1 MNPELQ
7 KSMQVTAL
15 SNSLDGHMLVI
26 FLIMIAA
33 GLLGGVANYFLSERP
48 GEGGE
53 RRNWVRYPVLGVIAA
68 LTVPLFLN
76 MISSNLLE
84 APRTRP
90 VDFFVFAGFC
100 LIYVVVSR
108 RLFENVANRLLGQ
121 MDQMK
126 REVATLKQRQDAQPA
141 TPVEA
146 IPVAASASENAAGR
160 AEPVRE
166 SLSYNDVELLRA
178 LATEP
183 YVYGNLAGLTEQTGL
198 AREVVSARLTVL
210 KSQGVIETRINDKNI
225 LHWFVSPKGKQL
237 LGDILSGQEERA

>member
-15 SNSLDGHMLVI
+15 SASLDGHMLVI

-33 GLLGGVANYFLSERP
+33 GILGGVANYFLSERQ
-48 GEGGE
+48 GEGGG
-53 RRNWVRYPVLGVIAA
+53 RRDWGRYPVLGVIAA

-100 LIYVVVSR
+100 LIYVVASR

-126 REVATLKQRQDAQPA
+126 REVATLKQQRQEVPLPVPA
-141 TPVEA
+141 AVEPVITE
-146 IPVAASASENAAGR
+146 PVVVR
-160 AEPVRE
+160 AEAAKE
-166 SLSYNDVELLRA
+166 SLSYNDVEILRA
-178 LATEP
+178 LAAEP
-183 YVYGNLAGLTEQTGL
+183 YVYGNLAGLTDQTGL
-198 AREVVSARLTVL
+198 ARDMVSTRLTVL
-210 KSQGVIETRINDKNI
+210 KNQGIIETRINDKNI

-237 LGDILSGQEERA
+237 LGEILSGQEERV

>member
-15 SNSLDGHMLVI
+15 STSLDGHMLLI

-33 GLLGGVANYFLSERP
+33 GLLGGVANFFLSERQ
-48 GEGGE
+48 GDGSA
-53 RRNWVRYPVLGVIAA
+53 RREWIRYPVLGVIAA

-100 LIYVVVSR
+100 LIYVVASR

-121 MDQMK
+121 VDQMK
-126 REVATLKQRQDAQPA
+126 REVAVLKQRQDVQSAAVSESAPIA
-141 TPVEA
+141 VPSVEVPTPR
-146 IPVAASASENAAGR
+146 P
-160 AEPVRE
+160 EPVRE

-178 LATEP
+178 LAAEP

-198 AREVVSARLTVL
+198 AREVVSTRLTVL
-210 KSQGVIETRINDKNI
+210 KSQGIIETRINDKNI